1 MIAQL
6 RRRFV
11 APLIP
16 MLGTLVL
23 GVTMQAQGPAP
34 GSIHGHVNN
43 VAGQPVSGVV
53 KLTTEKGGEP
63 ANIKWQYTFDVDKN
77 GDYKGTGVAP
87 GDYLVDFFADNKSV
101 DFLPSVK
108 IAAGEDK
115 AVNLDMTRAEY
126 IAKMTPEEKKQL
138 EEYKAKNA
146 SVNTANQ
153 KINNLNAMLLKAR
166 ADTKAGDY
174 APAIAAMQQA
184 TAALPNEAILW
195 MALGD
200 AQLGDATASAKGGK
214 GSDPAVQ
221 QKFGDAATSYQK
233 AVDANAAG
241 KKPMPETAGAAY
253 NQLGQSLSGEGK
265 LPEAQTAYDDA
276 AKAQPA
282 MAATYYYNEAAVF
295 YNSGKMD
302 QAAAAA
308 DKTIAV
314 DPKKAD
320 AYYIKAQALI
330 QKASVD
336 PKTQKVVVPPGCVD
350 AYQKYLE
357 LEPNGPHA
365 ADITGILQ
373 GIGEQVK
380 SSYRAPGKKGK

>member
-166 ADTKAGDY
+166 ADTKA
-174 APAIAAMQQA
+174 
-184 TAALPNEAILW
+184 
-195 MALGD
+195 
-200 AQLGDATASAKGGK
+200 
-214 GSDPAVQ
+214 
-221 QKFGDAATSYQK
+221 
-233 AVDANAAG
+233 VDANAAG